1 MIVTRNVRSEPTII
15 EHRSRTL
22 APMTHAER
30 DPLRRVRKR
39 KGPTMAKIPLV
50 MIALVP
56 LVLTACSN
64 LGGPKQIGGTLLGG
78 GLGAL
83 AGSQFGGGTGR
94 LAAVA
99 VGTLLGAFVG
109 SEAGKS
115 LDRADKLFANRT
127 AQRSLERVPSGQ
139 STTWRNPDNGHSGTF
154 TPTRTFQT
162 TSGGYCREYQQ
173 TVTVA
178 GETQRAFGKA
188 CRQPDG
194 SWRITS

>member
-1 MIVTRNVRSEPTII
+1 MKLKQMVIV
-15 EHRSRTL
+15 
-22 APMTHAER
+22 
-30 DPLRRVRKR
+30 
-39 KGPTMAKIPLV
+39 
-50 MIALVP
+50 ALFP
-56 LVLTACSN
+56 IVLTACGQ
-64 LGGPKQIGGTLLGG
+64 LGGPKQTGGTLLGA
-78 GLGAL
+78 GLGGL
-83 AGSQFGGGTGR
+83 AGSQIGGGKGR

-109 SEAGKS
+109 NKAGQS
-115 LDRADKLFANRT
+115 LDRADQLFAKQA
-127 AQRSLERVPSGQ
+127 AQRSLERFPSGR

-162 TSGGYCREYQQ
+162 AAGSYCREFQQ

-178 GETQRAFGKA
+178 GRTQRAFGTA